1 MQPRTVEQRLRFLEM
16 TSQSLEGLPDAV
28 AALSAQILQLTGAS
42 HDGLSALREEI
53 RAGDEETRRVLR
65 EEIRAG
71 DEETRRV
78 LREEIRAGDEET
90 RRYMRVLHEEVIYRI
105 SLIGESGAAH

>member
-53 RAGDEETRRVLR
+53 RAGDEETRR
-65 EEIRAG
+65 
-71 DEETRRV
+71 
-78 LREEIRAGDEET
+78 
-90 RRYMRVLHEEVIYRI
+90 YMRVLHEEVIYRI